1 MTSVHSSEAVFR
13 MLVIALALE
22 VIKYFLV
29 GLSLKTGKLITQH
42 LYTNLNGM
50 EYV

>member
-13 MLVIALALE
+13 MLE
-22 VIKYFLV
+22 VIEQLLLA